1 MAGRVYWDR
10 RMTIYLLALFL
21 ASLTV
26 LAVVRWRPAAIDSFP
41 SGSRRALALALL
53 TSTLALACFAPLLQY
68 PETDP
73 NMEIADLPFGALFLG
88 HGLLVTFLLLWWILA
103 GRPPLRQYL
112 HLTFTD
118 LRDALQ
124 LGAAAGAAG
133 WAVTMTTM
141 AVVGTLAVALEPG
154 SLPEDGEIPSA
165 VRIIVELAWYER
177 LLLVLSAGIVEEAF
191 FRSFLQTRFGLILSS
206 VLFTASH
213 MSYGLPLMLVGV
225 FAVSVVFGLVFRA
238 RRDVLPCMVA
248 HSVFDGIQL
257 FLILP
262 AVVAGS

>member
-1 MAGRVYWDR
+1 
-10 RMTIYLLALFL
+10 MTSFLAALLLSSVTLLALV
-21 ASLTV
+21 SS
-26 LAVVRWRPAAIDSFP
+26 RRIAIEAFP
-41 SGSRRALALALL
+41 SASRSAFALALL
-53 TSTLALACFAPLLQY
+53 TLTLAIACFAPLLEY

-73 NMEIADLPFGALFLG
+73 HLEIPDLPFGVLFLG
-88 HGLLVTFLLLWWILA
+88 HALLSAFLFFWWVLA
-103 GRPPLRQYL
+103 GRPPIREYL
-112 HLTFTD
+112 HLSFDD
-118 LRDALQ
+118 LRDGLR

-141 AVVGTLAVALEPG
+141 AIAGTLAVTLEPG
-154 SLPEDGEIPSA
+154 SLPDDGEIPST
-165 VRIIVELAWYER
+165 VRTIVELAWYER

-191 FRSFLQTRFGLILSS
+191 FRSFLQTRFGLLLSS
-206 VLFTASH
+206 VLFTTSH

-248 HSVFDGIQL
+248 HSVFDAIQL